1 MLQWIPPALLLSALL
16 CIAYASLLHLW
27 GGRSLRDLLVYIA
40 AAAGG
45 FAVGQ
50 LLGVLL
56 QLPLP
61 RIGQVHVVEASIFAW
76 LALIGARELAGS
88 RRVGTP

>member
-40 AAAGG
+40 AAVGG

-50 LLGVLL
+50 LLGRELGL
-56 QLPLP
+56 SQAEID
-61 RIGQVHVVEASIFAW
+61 RQVADYVAAT
-76 LALIGARELAGS
+76 AREKSILTG
-88 RRVGTP
+88 VN